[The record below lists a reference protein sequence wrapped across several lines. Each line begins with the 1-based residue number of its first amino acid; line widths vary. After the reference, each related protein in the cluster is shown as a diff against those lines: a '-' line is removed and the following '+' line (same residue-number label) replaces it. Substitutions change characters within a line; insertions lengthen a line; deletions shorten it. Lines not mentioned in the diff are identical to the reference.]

1 MEQSLRSKYLE
12 ELGIPDFLYTQ
23 KNTIKEASE
32 SSIVKCLVVESTKYK
47 SFCEEGESRIL
58 LLKMM
63 SAIGLTINDIMCINI
78 DKNDLKEEVNKHD
91 CDAVLIMSDEIT
103 TYKDNQFVVHHPSSI
118 VGRDD
123 LKRESWEILKRV
135 KQCLK

>member
-1 MEQSLRSKYLE
+1 
-12 ELGIPDFLYTQ
+12 
-23 KNTIKEASE
+23 
-32 SSIVKCLVVESTKYK
+32 
-47 SFCEEGESRIL
+47 
-58 LLKMM
+58 
-63 SAIGLTINDIMCINI
+63 
-78 DKNDLKEEVNKHD
+78 
-91 CDAVLIMSDEIT
+91 MSDEIT